1 MSEEPGRELD
11 LGDIPVPPLFKL
23 VDGSGE
29 EVLQDAVVEDA
40 PATVGALF
48 ASPDLAQ
55 DFSRGAE
62 EYGMEAFAE
71 CEPRELADEA
81 AVEAYVGVGDGTGP
95 QFVLVVAETG
105 TGLFHTSDVVAY
117 MRGGIPFPLYLFV
130 DEEGGSPLISVETGE
145 NELQVAPLFT
155 TAELAHGFKSEAT
168 HLGLPELLGAIE
180 DADGLRRHALVA
192 RDAGASY
199 LVLDPQRGES
209 EAIPVEE
216 FI

>member
-11 LGDIPVPPLFKL
+11 LEEIPAPPLFKL
-23 VDGSGE
+23 VNGAGE
-29 EVLQDAVVEDA
+29 DVIQEATVEDA

-48 ASPDLAQ
+48 ASPELARE
-55 DFSRGAE
+55 FSEGAE
-62 EYGMEAFAE
+62 EYGMEALAGR
-71 CEPRELADEA
+71 EPQELGDAA
-81 AVEAYVGVGDGTGP
+81 AVEAYAGASPGP
-95 QFVLVVAETG
+95 EYVLVVAETG
-105 TGLFHTSDVVAY
+105 TGLFHAADIVAY
-117 MRGGIPFPLYLFV
+117 MTGGIPFPLYLFV
-130 DEEGGSPLISVETGE
+130 DDEGGSPLISVETGE
-145 NELQVAPLFT
+145 GELQVAPLFT
-155 TAELAHGFKSEAT
+155 AAELAHNFKTEAP

-192 RDAGASY
+192 REAGALY